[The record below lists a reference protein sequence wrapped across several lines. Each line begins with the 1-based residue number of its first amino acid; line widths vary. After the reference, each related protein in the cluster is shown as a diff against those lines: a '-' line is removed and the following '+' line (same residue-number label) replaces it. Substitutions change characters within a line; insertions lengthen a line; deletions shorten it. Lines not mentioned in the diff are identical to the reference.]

1 MINLDW
7 TLVLQ
12 FLNFVVLLVV
22 LNKLL
27 YRPLRSALEQRRE
40 TIDGSH
46 DKAKSL
52 QGEIEEKMARY
63 QAQLSEAKA
72 TASQERSRLK
82 QKAVDEESTI
92 LGEAQQ
98 KAAARLQVIKSQVA
112 DEATEASKTLK
123 TEAKELAGQ
132 IATKVLGREL
142 V

>member
-27 YRPLRSALEQRRE
+27 YRPLRDVMERRRQ
-40 TIDGSH
+40 TIHGSH
-46 DKAKSL
+46 DKAKNL
-52 QGEIEEKMARY
+52 QVEIEEKMARY
-63 QAQLSEAKA
+63 QAQLNEAKA
-72 TASQERSRLK
+72 AASQERSQLK
-82 QKAVDEESTI
+82 QKAVNEETAI

-98 KAAARLQVIKSQVA
+98 KAAARLKVIKSQVA
-112 DEATEASKTLK
+112 DEAAEAGKTLK
-123 TEAKELAGQ
+123 AEAKELAGQ

-142 V
+142 A